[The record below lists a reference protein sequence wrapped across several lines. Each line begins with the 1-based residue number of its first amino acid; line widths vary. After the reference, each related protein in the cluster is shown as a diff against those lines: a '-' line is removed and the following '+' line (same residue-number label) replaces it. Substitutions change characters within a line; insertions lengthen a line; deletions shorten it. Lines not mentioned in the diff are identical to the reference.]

1 MSIIELAMKTNLMA
15 IVCIASAI
23 ALGSCAS
30 KKQPVAGAGDYEY
43 QQWLAQKRASQQ
55 GGGYYAEREAP
66 APGRTQNYAQQPKA
80 VLRESNPTI
89 DYALAES
96 DHLRSFGSATGYI
109 ESVLYD
115 QAIMSAQER
124 MSVLLQSELSSVAQN
139 YVRNANSNLDNT
151 SATLYESV
159 AKRFAIN
166 TSKDIK
172 VAKYSVYDLDN
183 GQVRVF
189 ICIEAKPDNHTLSTQ
204 LANELSREGFLGL
217 QFDRDRFIKQNEAGL
232 QEYRQRLFQS
242 TENNQ

>member
-1 MSIIELAMKTNLMA
+1 MPIIDSAMKTKLMA

-43 QQWLAQKRASQQ
+43 QQWLAQKRATEQ
-55 GGGYYAEREAP
+55 GTPRYAESAAP
-66 APGRTQNYAQQPKA
+66 ARNQQYAQQPKA

-139 YVRNANSNLDNT
+139 YVRNANANLDNT

-159 AKRFAIN
+159 TKRFAIN
-166 TSKDIK
+166 TAKDIK

-189 ICIEAKPDNHTLSTQ
+189 ICIEAKPDNRTLSTQ

-232 QEYRQRLFQS
+232 QEYRERLFQT